1 MSAPTWVRVVSF
13 LVSLG
18 AFVLTR
24 TLTRGLPWW
33 LSVGLA
39 VVVMLVAGRTA
50 AVAAVEVLTRRRR
63 RAQGRGATTRS

>member
-1 MSAPTWVRVVSF
+1 MKASTWVPVVSF

-24 TLTRGLPWW
+24 MLTRGLPWW

-39 VVVMLVAGRTA
+39 VVAMLLAGRLA
-50 AVAAVEVLTRRRR
+50 AVAAADVLLRVRR
-63 RAQGRGATTRS
+63 RAQARGAVNRS